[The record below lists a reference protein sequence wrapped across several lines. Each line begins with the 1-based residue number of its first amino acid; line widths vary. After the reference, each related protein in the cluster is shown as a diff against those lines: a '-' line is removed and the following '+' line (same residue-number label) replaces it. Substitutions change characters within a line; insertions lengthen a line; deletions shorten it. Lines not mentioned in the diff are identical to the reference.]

1 MAPFP
6 NPLPPQRGFTYI
18 WLLLAIALTTVG
30 LAAVAEVAST
40 AIRRDKEAELLFVGN
55 QYVRAIALYNASTPS
70 GAQQYPQRLE
80 DLLADKRFPNVRRYL
95 RRVYPD
101 PMTGSAEW
109 GLIRGPN
116 GGITGVQSRS
126 TAQPLKKA
134 NFPKEYEAFAGAATY
149 RDWVFAFAPP
159 AGAPPG
165 APGAPGAPKQGGS
178 SSVLTPLI
186 PSAPA
191 GSAPGAS
198 SQSGSSSALTPL
210 IPSAPAGTVSGAPKQ
225 TTGGARPE

>member
-1 MAPFP
+1 MVSAHS
-6 NPLPPQRGFTYI
+6 L
-18 WLLLAIALTTVG
+18 WA
-30 LAAVAEVAST
+30 
-40 AIRRDKEAELLFVGN
+40 
-55 QYVRAIALYNASTPS
+55 
-70 GAQQYPQRLE
+70 LE
-80 DLLADKRFPNVRRYL
+80 DLLADKRYPSVRRYL

-109 GLIRGPN
+109 GLVRGPN

-191 GSAPGAS
+191 GTGP
-198 SQSGSSSALTPL
+198 SGNVACCSDRLD
-210 IPSAPAGTVSGAPKQ
+210 GAPRQ
-225 TTGGARPE
+225 RLELERAA